1 MIVWSRRARPDHKDL
16 KSHIAEDS
24 PYYAEQF
31 IERIIAN
38 DEKLDSFPRRNSAMT
53 YAN

>member
-1 MIVWSRRARPDHKDL
+1 MIIWSRRARPDHKDL

-24 PYYAEQF
+24 SYHAEQF
-31 IERIIAN
+31 IEQIIAN
-38 DEKLDSFPRRNSAMT
+38 DKKLDSFLKRNSAMT